1 MLVILSMGPIK
12 SLVEYLKY
20 LSDFQPLLL
29 SELIVSFHLPCE
41 FSAG

>member
-20 LSDFQPLLL
+20 PSDFQPLLL
-29 SELIVSFHLPCE
+29 LELIVSFYLPCE
-41 FSAG
+41 FLAR